1 MWKDWG
7 VVLDMTCERSR
18 EYQKQN
24 KNRVKGRPA
33 RGIKSNNMGREKS
46 KKEVWKKWK
55 KAN

>member
-46 KKEVWKKWK
+46 KKEVWKKWE